1 MTSESRREALVRDLA
16 AMSDSEFA
24 DISAEA
30 RRQPD
35 SLQAA
40 MEAAVTAIRGH
51 HR

>member
-1 MTSESRREALVRDLA
+1 MSIESRREALVRDLA

-24 DISAEA
+24 AISEEA
-30 RRQPD
+30 RQQPD

>member
-1 MTSESRREALVRDLA
+1 MTTDPRRESLIRDLA

-24 DISAEA
+24 DITQEA

-40 MEAAVTAIRGH
+40 MERAVQAIRGN
-51 HR
+51 R

>member
-1 MTSESRREALVRDLA
+1 MTTAPRRESLIRTLA
-16 AMSDSEFA
+16 ALSDSEFA
-24 DISAEA
+24 DIAQEA

-40 MEAAVTAIRGH
+40 MEAAVVAIRGH